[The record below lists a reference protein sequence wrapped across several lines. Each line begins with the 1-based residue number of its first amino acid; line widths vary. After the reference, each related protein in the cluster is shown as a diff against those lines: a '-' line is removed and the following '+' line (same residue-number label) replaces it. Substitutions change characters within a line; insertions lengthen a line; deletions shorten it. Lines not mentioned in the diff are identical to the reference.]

1 MASSMIGATKED
13 NQSMEERVLGEEKPF
28 WVILSPLEHF
38 ISGHDSL
45 AEAEAEAQRLN
56 DHARRQA
63 RPPHYTTK
71 PRPQTED

>member
-1 MASSMIGATKED
+1 MG
-13 NQSMEERVLGEEKPF
+13 EEIVGEEKPF

-56 DHARRQA
+56 DQARWQG
-63 RPPHYTTK
+63 RPPHYSTK
-71 PRPQTED
+71 LRPQRED